1 MTQLLDS
8 PQTKIDIR
16 SNRLQTVLEDIVNQ
30 VEIRTDFSV
39 RHPDYKPL
47 ELPEEAVARFQKM
60 PQQM

>member
-8 PQTKIDIR
+8 PQTKIDIS

-47 ELPEEAVARFQKM
+47 ELPEEAIPAFLTN
-60 PQQM
+60 